1 MANATLARLGVLN
14 GTTDGSWA
22 QENAVFLEI
31 FSGEVI
37 TTFNTQ
43 NIFKDLHRVRTITE
57 GKSASFPALGKMA
70 ARYHVP
76 GTPILG
82 NNNPQIGKRTIAVDD
97 LLIADVFIYDLEDA
111 KLHFEVRQEYSKQL
125 GIALSNGFD
134 QKIARL
140 GYLAAR
146 GAAITT
152 DHSGGTVL
160 KNTAAASDV
169 AVLRKLIFDAAQAMD
184 EKNVPEEDRHVVVK
198 PAQYYM
204 LVQDTTLLNKDWGG
218 RGDLATASLPMIANM
233 TIHKSNNLP
242 NGTNVTAKVDG
253 ENNDYTGNFTDSVA
267 LVMNRQAVGTVKLFD
282 LATEMSGKD
291 FHVMYQGDLVLAKY
305 AMGHG
310 ILRPECAVEISKAST

>member
-14 GTTDGSWA
+14 GTSNGSWE

-31 FSGEVI
+31 FSGEVL
-37 TTFNTQ
+37 TAFNTT

-57 GKSASFPALGKMA
+57 GKSASFPALGKMS

-76 GTPILG
+76 GTPVLG
-82 NNNPQIGKRTIAVDD
+82 SNNPQIGKRVIAVDD
-97 LLIADVFIYDLEDA
+97 LLLADVFIDDLEDA
-111 KLHFEVRQEYSKQL
+111 KLHFDVRQEYSKQL
-125 GIALSNGFD
+125 GIALSNRFD

-146 GAAITT
+146 GSAVTP
-152 DHSGGTVL
+152 DHKGGTLL
-160 KNTAAASDV
+160 KNTSAATDV
-169 AVLRKLIFDAAQAMD
+169 AVLRGLIFNAAQALD
-184 EKNVPEEDRHVVVK
+184 EKDVPDEDRHIVVK

-218 RGDLATASLPMIANM
+218 AGALATANLPQIANM
-233 TIHKSNNLP
+233 TVHKSNNLP
-242 NGTNVTAKVDG
+242 NGANITTKIDG

-267 LVMNRQAVGTVKLFD
+267 LVMNKQAVGTVKLFD

-291 FHVMYQGDLVLAKY
+291 FHVMYQGDLILAKY

-310 ILRPECAVEISKAST
+310 ILRPECSVEISKSA

>member
-1 MANATLARLGVLN
+1 MADATLARLGVLN
-14 GTTDGSWA
+14 GTSDGSWE

-31 FSGEVI
+31 FSGEVL
-37 TTFNTQ
+37 TAFNTT

-76 GTPILG
+76 GTPVLG
-82 NNNPQIGKRTIAVDD
+82 SNNPQIGKRVIAVDD
-97 LLIADVFIYDLEDA
+97 LLLADVFIDDLEDA
-111 KLHFEVRQEYSKQL
+111 KLHFDVRQEYSKQL
-125 GIALSNGFD
+125 GIALSNRFD

-146 GAAITT
+146 GSAVTP
-152 DHSGGTVL
+152 DHKGGTLL
-160 KNTAAASDV
+160 KNTSAATDV
-169 AVLRKLIFDAAQAMD
+169 AVLRGLIFNAAQALD
-184 EKNVPEEDRHVVVK
+184 EKDVPDEDRHIVVK

-218 RGDLATASLPMIANM
+218 AGALATANLPQIANM
-233 TIHKSNNLP
+233 TVHKSNNLP
-242 NGTNVTAKVDG
+242 TGINITTKIEG
-253 ENNDYTGNFTDSVA
+253 ENNDYTGDFTDSVA
-267 LVMNRQAVGTVKLFD
+267 LIMNKQAVGTVKLFD

-310 ILRPECAVEISKAST
+310 ILRPECAVEISKAV

>member
-14 GTTDGSWA
+14 GTSDGSWE

-31 FSGEVI
+31 FSGEVL
-37 TTFNTQ
+37 TAFNTT

-76 GTPILG
+76 GTPVLG
-82 NNNPQIGKRTIAVDD
+82 SNNPQIGKRVIAVDD
-97 LLIADVFIYDLEDA
+97 LLLADVFIDDLEDA
-111 KLHFEVRQEYSKQL
+111 KLHFDVRQEYSKQL
-125 GIALSNGFD
+125 GIALSNRFD

-146 GAAITT
+146 GSAITP
-152 DHSGGTVL
+152 DHRGGTLL
-160 KNTAAASDV
+160 KNTSAASNV
-169 AVLRKLIFDAAQAMD
+169 ATLRGLIFNAAQALD
-184 EKNVPEEDRHVVVK
+184 EKDVPDEDRHIVVK

-218 RGDLATASLPMIANM
+218 AGALATANLPQIANM
-233 TIHKSNNLP
+233 TVHKSNNLP
-242 NGTNVTAKVDG
+242 NGVNITTKIDG

-267 LVMNRQAVGTVKLFD
+267 LVMNKQAVGTVKLFD

-291 FHVMYQGDLVLAKY
+291 FHVMYQGDLILAKY

-310 ILRPECAVEISKAST
+310 ILRPECSVEISKAA

>member
-1 MANATLARLGVLN
+1 MADATLARLGVLT
-14 GTTDGSWA
+14 GTSDGSWE

-31 FSGEVI
+31 FSGEVL
-37 TTFNTQ
+37 TAFNTT

-76 GTPILG
+76 GTPVLG
-82 NNNPQIGKRTIAVDD
+82 SNNPQIGKRVIAVDD
-97 LLIADVFIYDLEDA
+97 LLLADVFIDDLEDA
-111 KLHFEVRQEYSKQL
+111 KLHFDVRQEYSKQL
-125 GIALSNGFD
+125 GVALSNRFD

-146 GAAITT
+146 GSAITP
-152 DHSGGTVL
+152 DHKGGTLL
-160 KNTAAASDV
+160 KNTAAATDV
-169 AVLRKLIFDAAQAMD
+169 AVLRGLIFNAAQALD
-184 EKNVPEEDRHVVVK
+184 EKDVPDEDRHIVVK

-218 RGDLATASLPMIANM
+218 TGALATANLPQIANM
-233 TIHKSNNLP
+233 TVHKSNNLP
-242 NGTNVTAKVDG
+242 NGNNITTKIDG
-253 ENNDYTGNFTDSVA
+253 ENNDYTGDFTDSVA
-267 LVMNRQAVGTVKLFD
+267 LIMNKQAVGTVKLFD

-291 FHVMYQGDLVLAKY
+291 FHVMYQGDLILAKY

-310 ILRPECAVEISKAST
+310 ILRPECAVEISKAV